1 MQEQETKSRTT
12 PRQAKNKIGIVVLGL
27 FALGLLVGIRDPDS
41 SPLTPALPISR
52 REAMPDFTFQTL
64 DGKPWTL
71 SQHRGH
77 VVLLNFW
84 ATWCPPCQS
93 ETPSLIKIANE
104 DQRRGL
110 DVAGIA
116 MDQKSQDSLKNIQ
129 SFVAGYGVP
138 YPILLP
144 TTFSSVTN
152 RIQSYPT
159 TYLIDRQGK
168 IANAFTGAL
177 DEATLKPE
185 LERLLKEP
193 PSATK

>member
-1 MQEQETKSRTT
+1 M
-12 PRQAKNKIGIVVLGL
+12 LGL
-27 FALGLLVGIRDPDS
+27 FALGLLVGIRAPDS
-41 SPLTPALPISR
+41 SPLTPALPVSR
-52 REAMPDFTFQTL
+52 RKAMPDFTFQTL

-104 DQRRGL
+104 DQVQGL

-116 MDQKSQDSLKNIQ
+116 MDQKSQNSLKNIQ
-129 SFVAGYGVP
+129 SFVADYRVQ

-144 TTFSSVTN
+144 ATFSPVTN
-152 RIQSYPT
+152 GVQSYPT
-159 TYLIDRQGK
+159 TYLIDRQGR

-177 DEATLKPE
+177 DEAILKPE
-185 LERLLKEP
+185 LKRLLDEP
-193 PSATK
+193 AQTPAR